1 MRSNSMLQNKT
12 EILLSQVAKLFI
24 VLIETMFIVG
34 LAVLVLSSDNKQPST
49 PHKYSDSSQTKS
61 DETTKSSDIVSE
73 PVTAR
78 TNAQNN
84 FMDASRDI
92 FNNITDEEDKK
103 AIEDYLVMMRDINPY
118 IWDTVAQQL
127 EEQGY
132 LNKEVGEVLEIC
144 LKATATIN
152 KDVKTRID
160 AFGSVMKKYLPQGS
174 ESVELK
180 SMLYGNG
187 ENVESQ
193 QEEDMW
199 N

>member
-1 MRSNSMLQNKT
+1 
-12 EILLSQVAKLFI
+12 
-24 VLIETMFIVG
+24 MFIVG
-34 LAVLVLSSDNKQPST
+34 LAILVLSSDNKKPST
-49 PHKYSDSSQTKS
+49 SDNHSDSNETKS
-61 DETTKSSDIVSE
+61 DETTKSSDMVSE

-92 FNNITDEEDKK
+92 FKNITDEDDKK

-174 ESVELK
+174 ESIELK
-180 SMLYGNG
+180 SMLYGNS
-187 ENVESQ
+187 EDVESQ